1 MVNGIIREETIIV
14 VSAKNFS
21 LLSSTPVS
29 SLRLHEINNTV
40 TKFKLIGKLLS
51 NMLVFT

>member
-21 LLSSTPVS
+21 LFSST
-29 SLRLHEINNTV
+29 LYLLCDC
-40 TKFKLIGKLLS
+40 TKSIILLL
-51 NMLVFT
+51 NLN